1 MKKLKIDVMKDCGD
15 TFVKTLEYEYNPLFK
30 LDLKDMES
38 FVLKKLPTLKYYKD
52 VVLVIDGDQ

>member
-1 MKKLKIDVMKDCGD
+1 MKKLKIDVMCDGGD

-30 LDLKDMES
+30 LDLKDVES

-52 VVLVIDGDQ
+52 VVLVMDGDK

>member
-1 MKKLKIDVMKDCGD
+1 MKDGGD

-30 LDLKDMES
+30 LDLKDVED

-52 VVLVIDGDQ
+52 VVLVINGDK